1 MGLFDNLVS
10 GAVKAALG
18 QLETNAL
25 PGVLSQVLA
34 KTDMGSVGGLLAT
47 LQQGGLDRQVSS
59 WLSNGANLPLAPD
72 QLRSALNGDTLR
84 QLGAASGLPIDQL
97 LNLLSSGLPGT
108 IDSMSPNGTLEEP
121 AVADT
126 GDLSQQAGLDDIR
139 R

>member
-18 QLETNAL
+18 GLDTNAL

-34 KTDMGSVGGLLAT
+34 KTDLGSVGGLLAM

-59 WLSNGANLPLAPD
+59 WLSNGANMPLAPD
-72 QLRSALNGDTLR
+72 QLRSALSPDNLR
-84 QLGAASGLPIDQL
+84 QLGAATGLPIDQL
-97 LNLLSSGLPGT
+97 LDMLSSGLPDT

-121 AVADT
+121 AASGG
-126 GDLSQQAGLDDIR
+126 GDLSQQAGIDDIR
-139 R
+139 G